1 MSWNA
6 ARDLFE
12 RIAQWSDRHS
22 PQTLFARALIII
34 VVPMLLL
41 YQAIVSKRSGE
52 LARSAKARTRISGDR
67 YVGVVEVEASY
78 AASHEFGHDQRGV
91 RRDGFD
97 ELREVLKN
105 LED

>member
-1 MSWNA
+1 M
-6 ARDLFE
+6 RDVRTGRSGGFSGLGE
-12 RIAQWSDRHS
+12 WLKGPECKRLVESKANE
-22 PQTLFARALIII
+22 A
-34 VVPMLLL
+34 MLL